1 MKKFN
6 KNYLFG
12 IGTLGRDMVYAMSTM
27 YIMYF
32 LTDVVKISVKAV
44 AIVTAIIMA
53 LRVFDAANDPFM
65 GFIIDNTHTKYGKFK
80 PWILGGTIMSSIMT
94 ILLFINYPVKESV
107 YLVIFGF
114 VYLFWGIAY
123 TAHDISYY
131 SMIPALSSDQH
142 EREKIGSITR
152 IFADIGLF
160 ATVVGIIPITK
171 KLGEILGGE
180 DKGYFALATICSV
193 IMLLFVCLMC
203 LIVKEDRSLDIKFQQ
218 TPLKEIFKVIFKNDQ
233 LMWAVISMCLFTIA
247 YTTTTS
253 FGLYYFEYI
262 YGNKDMYSTFAIIL
276 AVSQLSA
283 LAIFPVLSKKF
294 GRKKIYSLG
303 TILVFLGY
311 LVFFFAKTLPII
323 ALGGVLIFVGEGFL
337 QILMLMF
344 ISDCVEYGEWKNGKR
359 NDSITISLQPFITKF
374 GAAIA
379 SGIVGL
385 TVVLVDLHDKTG
397 PLDFSPKDTF
407 VFKLGMLIIPLI
419 AIIISFI
426 IYKRKFIIDEEMFKK
441 IQSELKERR
450 NKN

>member
-1 MKKFN
+1 
-6 KNYLFG
+6 
-12 IGTLGRDMVYAMSTM
+12 
-27 YIMYF
+27 
-32 LTDVVKISVKAV
+32 
-44 AIVTAIIMA
+44 
-53 LRVFDAANDPFM
+53 
-65 GFIIDNTHTKYGKFK
+65 
-80 PWILGGTIMSSIMT
+80 
-94 ILLFINYPVKESV
+94 
-107 YLVIFGF
+107 
-114 VYLFWGIAY
+114 
-123 TAHDISYY
+123 
-131 SMIPALSSDQH
+131 
-142 EREKIGSITR
+142 
-152 IFADIGLF
+152 
-160 ATVVGIIPITK
+160 
-171 KLGEILGGE
+171 
-180 DKGYFALATICSV
+180 
-193 IMLLFVCLMC
+193 MC
-203 LIVKEDRSLDIKFQQ
+203 LIVKEDRSLDIKSQQ

>member
-1 MKKFN
+1 M
-6 KNYLFG
+6 
-12 IGTLGRDMVYAMSTM
+12 
-27 YIMYF
+27 
-32 LTDVVKISVKAV
+32 
-44 AIVTAIIMA
+44 
-53 LRVFDAANDPFM
+53 
-65 GFIIDNTHTKYGKFK
+65 
-80 PWILGGTIMSSIMT
+80 
-94 ILLFINYPVKESV
+94 
-107 YLVIFGF
+107 
-114 VYLFWGIAY
+114 
-123 TAHDISYY
+123 
-131 SMIPALSSDQH
+131 
-142 EREKIGSITR
+142 
-152 IFADIGLF
+152 
-160 ATVVGIIPITK
+160 
-171 KLGEILGGE
+171 
-180 DKGYFALATICSV
+180 
-193 IMLLFVCLMC
+193 
-203 LIVKEDRSLDIKFQQ
+203 
-218 TPLKEIFKVIFKNDQ
+218 
-233 LMWAVISMCLFTIA
+233 
-247 YTTTTS
+247 
-253 FGLYYFEYI
+253 
-262 YGNKDMYSTFAIIL
+262 
-276 AVSQLSA
+276 
-283 LAIFPVLSKKF
+283 
-294 GRKKIYSLG
+294 
-303 TILVFLGY
+303 GY